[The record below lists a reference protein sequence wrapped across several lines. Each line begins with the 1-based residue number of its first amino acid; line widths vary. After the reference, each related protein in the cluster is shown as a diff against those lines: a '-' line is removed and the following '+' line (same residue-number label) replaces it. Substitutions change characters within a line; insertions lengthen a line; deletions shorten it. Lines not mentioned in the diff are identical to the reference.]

1 MRTSITIFR
10 IIFGFF
16 VVTAVVYTIWNLTP
30 SGGVNYRGGGR
41 VEWVG
46 TVGLVLCAVLAIF
59 IAFYLSRS
67 YHSQGGQLPED
78 RLDAS
83 IDDGDPEMGF
93 FSPWSW
99 WPLILAAAAGLLFL
113 GLAIGQWIIFFGG
126 GLLIIALVGWVYE
139 YYRRLFAH

>member
-1 MRTSITIFR
+1 
-10 IIFGFF
+10 
-16 VVTAVVYTIWNLTP
+16 
-30 SGGVNYRGGGR
+30 
-41 VEWVG
+41 
-46 TVGLVLCAVLAIF
+46 
-59 IAFYLSRS
+59 
-67 YHSQGGQLPED
+67 
-78 RLDAS
+78 
-83 IDDGDPEMGF
+83 MGF

>member
-1 MRTSITIFR
+1 VRTSINIFR
-10 IIFGFF
+10 IIFVFF
-16 VVTAVVYTIWNLTP
+16 VVAAVVYTGWNLTP
-30 SGGVNYRGGGR
+30 SGVNYRGGGR

-46 TVGLVLCAVLAIF
+46 TVGLSLCAVLAIF

-67 YHSQGGQLPED
+67 HRSQGGVLPED

-99 WPLILAAAAGLLFL
+99 WPLVLAIAAGLGFL
-113 GLAIGQWIIFFGG
+113 GLAIGPWIIAFGG
-126 GLLIIALVGWVYE
+126 GLLIIALVGWTYE
-139 YYRRLFAH
+139 YYRRYIAR